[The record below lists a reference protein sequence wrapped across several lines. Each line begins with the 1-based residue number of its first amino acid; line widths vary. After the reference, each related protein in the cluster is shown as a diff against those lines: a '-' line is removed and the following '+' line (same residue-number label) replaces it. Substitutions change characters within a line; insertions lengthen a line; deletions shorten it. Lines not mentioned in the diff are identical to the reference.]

1 MNINGMTRN
10 YLSLNLGAEDF
21 LQHVASTIELQLRE
35 WDEAYEVFVLKFT
48 DYQLSVKHNEMY
60 FDIHIDEKE
69 LSELHKRGAYDL
81 DRKLW
86 NELMKQ
92 KLPIQKGFGN
102 YIEYVLE

>member
-35 WDEAYEVFVLKFT
+35 WDSSYEVFVMKFN
-48 DYQLSVKHNEMY
+48 DYQLSIKLNEKY
-60 FDIHIDEKE
+60 YDVHISEKE
-69 LSELHKRGAYDL
+69 LNDLHKKGAYDL
-81 DRKLW
+81 DRKIW
-86 NELMKQ
+86 SELKNK
-92 KLPIQKGFGN
+92 KLPVQKGFGN